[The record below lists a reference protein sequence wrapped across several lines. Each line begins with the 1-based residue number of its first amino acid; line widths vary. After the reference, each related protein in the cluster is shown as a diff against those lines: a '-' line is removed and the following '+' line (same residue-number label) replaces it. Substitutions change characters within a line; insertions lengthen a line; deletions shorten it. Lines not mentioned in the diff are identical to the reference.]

1 VVDFKDFFDILRLFM
16 PFYNFCRKSV
26 KKNYLNSCKKSSI
39 KQDKYIEDKRIK
51 ALEKYPLKVKIKT
64 II

>member
-1 VVDFKDFFDILRLFM
+1 M

-51 ALEKYPLKVKIKT
+51 ALEKSKIISAIYLSCLMLFLSK
-64 II
+64 I